1 MPLYEFVCRD
11 CGVEQE
17 HLVRGAEQPVC
28 EKCGGKSLAKLLS
41 APVAHVPGGR
51 VSGDLGGPRGESTGG
66 GSCGAGCGCH

>member
-17 HLVRGAEQPVC
+17 HLVRGAEQPEC

-41 APVAHVPGGR
+41 APVAHVPGGQ
-51 VSGDLGGPRGESTGG
+51 SGSRGESAGG